1 VPRNAL
7 HQAVQMSCGAD
18 DITGAAMYRFLRN
31 NRDELIARC
40 KDAVSQR
47 PKRVATEEQLRNG
60 IPLFLEQL
68 TRTLQAEEEGTPGES
83 ERISGPAG
91 GDIATMS
98 EMGVSATAHGRQLLE
113 LGYTVDQVVHDYGDL
128 CQAITTLAVE
138 RDAPF
143 SIDEFRTLNRCLD
156 NAIADAVT
164 EFSAQRD
171 VARARRQSAE
181 VNERVGFMV
190 HELRNHLQT
199 ATLALRALESGTL
212 PVSGATGNVL
222 KRSLGSMGVLLVES
236 VASVRRGAVESTPTE
251 VFPLA
256 ALIADAENAAGLDA
270 NARGCRL
277 VVQPVDPAL
286 TVRGRREPL
295 LAALVNLLTNGF
307 KFTKPHTEVTLA
319 AHAAGSGSVAIEVA
333 DHCGG
338 LPPGAVEHMFKP
350 FSQANADRSG
360 LGLGL
365 VIARRSVEEEGGVLT
380 VRDIPGTGCVFTI
393 TLPAASRRSTDA
405 PVTA

>member
-1 VPRNAL
+1 
-7 HQAVQMSCGAD
+7 
-18 DITGAAMYRFLRN
+18 MYKFLRN

-40 KDAVSQR
+40 KEAVSRR
-47 PKRVATEEQLRNG
+47 PRRVATEEQLRNG

-68 TRTLQAEEEGTPGES
+68 TRTLQAEEEGPPGES
-83 ERISGPAG
+83 MRISGAAG
-91 GDIATMS
+91 GDAATLS

-128 CQAITTLAVE
+128 CQAITSLAVE

-171 VARARRQSAE
+171 LAQARRQSAE

-199 ATLALRALESGTL
+199 ATLALRALEFGTL

-222 KRSLGSMGVLLVES
+222 KRSLASMSVLLVES
-236 VASVRRGAVESTPTE
+236 VAAVRTGAVAAAAAEL
-251 VFPLA
+251 FPVA
-256 ALIADAENAAGLDA
+256 ALIADAENAAGLYA
-270 NARGCRL
+270 SARGCVL
-277 VVQPVDPAL
+277 AVQPVDPAL
-286 TVRGRREPL
+286 TIRARREPL
-295 LAALVNLLTNGF
+295 LAALVNLLGNGF
-307 KFTKPHTEVTLA
+307 KFTTPHTEVTLG
-319 AHAAGSGSVAIEVA
+319 AHAAGSGTVAIEVA
-333 DHCGG
+333 DRCGG

-365 VIARRSVEEEGGVLT
+365 VIARRAVEAEGGALT
-380 VRDIPGTGCVFTI
+380 VRDVPGIGCVFTI
-393 TLPAASRRSTDA
+393 TLPAAARRSTDA
-405 PVTA
+405 PPTPP